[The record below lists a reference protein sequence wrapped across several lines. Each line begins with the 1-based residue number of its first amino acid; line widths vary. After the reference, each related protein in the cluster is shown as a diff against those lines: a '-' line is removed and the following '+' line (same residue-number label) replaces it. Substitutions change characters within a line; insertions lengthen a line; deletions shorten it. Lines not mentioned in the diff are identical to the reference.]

1 MTTSSISGLGLD
13 IELMHRKHAKSV
25 ANAIKDKCNSEAD
38 NKGFSLLIADHSMDL
53 LSLAKQSNAKDFNAF
68 LRCLSVLPSSRQ
80 STLLPFSSSEN
91 DADLILKEW
100 LRSFTPNTSPFDGS
114 FISSLAGYL
123 IDVFLCFAFHT

>member
-80 STLLPFSSSEN
+80 SNLLPFSSSEN